1 MITGTN
7 GPYNAYEILE
17 FVEKKHK
24 CESLNARNIPLD
36 ELAKQLELMADDF
49 KNPFLAS
56 ASTRLAHVAA
66 ALTCLQDA
74 LFYVRMYKSLDTTG
88 EGEKRRQQLIDDSET
103 IINLIRTGG
112 MYP

>member
-1 MITGTN
+1 MTK
-7 GPYNAYEILE
+7 YYDSSLAEIN
-17 FVEKKHK
+17 FPNPTIKM
-24 CESLNARNIPLD
+24 NARNIPLD

-56 ASTRLAHVAA
+56 TSTRLAHVAA

-88 EGEKRRQQLIDDSET
+88 EGEKRRQQLIDDSEF
-103 IINLIRTGG
+103 IIDLIRTGG
-112 MYP
+112 LYP

>member
-1 MITGTN
+1 MMN
-7 GPYNAYEILE
+7 
-17 FVEKKHK
+17 
-24 CESLNARNIPLD
+24 RNIPLD
-36 ELAKQLELMADDF
+36 ELAKQLELMAADF
-49 KNPFLAS
+49 QNPLLAS

-103 IINLIRTGG
+103 IISVIRTGG
-112 MYP
+112 LYP

>member
-1 MITGTN
+1 MTK
-7 GPYNAYEILE
+7 YYDSSLAEIN
-17 FVEKKHK
+17 FPNPTIKM
-24 CESLNARNIPLD
+24 NARNIPLD

-74 LFYVRMYKSLDTTG
+74 LFYVRMYKCADTTG
-88 EGEKRRQQLIDDSET
+88 EGEKRRQELIDDSESV
-103 IINLIRTGG
+103 ISLIRTGG
-112 MYP
+112 LYP